1 MSSPREA
8 PVVPDRSKRREI
20 VTGFD
25 LVKLKA
31 PFALRCAAVFID
43 YIIVAAVPVLSLV
56 FDRVMSGS
64 NASGASI
71 LTGGTAWLIAVLV
84 GVSNLILFPS
94 LSGQTLGMMLS
105 GLRIVRKNG
114 RDASFASI
122 ALRNTVG
129 YILTLLT
136 GGIGFLIA
144 AITPTGRSLHDYLA
158 GTAVVFAIKRRKQT

>member
-43 YIIVAAVPVLSLV
+43 YIIVAAVPVLALV
-56 FDRVMSGS
+56 FDKLMGG
-64 NASGASI
+64 ASGTSTLA
-71 LTGGTAWLIAVLV
+71 GGTAWFIAVLI
-84 GVSNLILFPS
+84 GLSNLILFPS

-105 GLRIVRKNG
+105 GLRIVSKNG
-114 RDASFASI
+114 RNASFASI

-129 YILTLLT
+129 YLLTLLT

-144 AITPTGRSLHDYLA
+144 AITPTGRALHDYLA
-158 GTAVVFAIKRRKQT
+158 NTAVVFAIKRRKQT